1 MLSRNRHHT
10 KIWKKV
16 EAITMLKNTQI
27 LNQKSLKKRKRNTER
42 KNIKDPMIK
51 ENHNNLTS
59 TNPVRGHLKIFKK
72 INKIMMQIMIQEK

>member
-27 LNQKSLKKRKRNTER
+27 LNQKSLKRRKRNTER

-51 ENHNNLTS
+51 ENHNN
-59 TNPVRGHLKIFKK
+59 
-72 INKIMMQIMIQEK
+72 